1 MFPDGGGHAKIFM
14 VKRVNV
20 RKKIMNAYQYSLYT
34 SSKRNNIQIIEINKQ
49 IKVYTVGS
57 SDTSVPRVNTKL

>member
-1 MFPDGGGHAKIFM
+1 MGGGGHAKIFM
-14 VKRVNV
+14 VERVNV
-20 RKKIMNAYQYSLYT
+20 KKIINAYQYSLYT